1 MLTDIEIADQAQLT
15 PINEIA
21 AQLGLDEDAIE
32 QYGKYKAK
40 INLPVQA
47 TPEKK
52 HKLVLVT
59 SINPTPAGEGKSTVL
74 VGLGDALSLLHHQT
88 VIAMREPS
96 MGPVF
101 GMKGGA
107 TGGGYSQVVPM
118 EDINLH
124 FTGDFHALT
133 SANNTL
139 AALIDN
145 YLMRGNELGLDPR
158 RVIWKRVEDVNDR
171 ALRDVVTGLGGIMQ
185 GVPRQTGFD
194 ITPASELMAILCLA
208 TERLKGP
215 G

>member
-107 TGGGYSQVVPM
+107 TGAVTPKSCRWK
-118 EDINLH
+118 
-124 FTGDFHALT
+124 TLT
-133 SANNTL
+133 STL
-139 AALIDN
+139 P
-145 YLMRGNELGLDPR
+145 G
-158 RVIWKRVEDVNDR
+158 
-171 ALRDVVTGLGGIMQ
+171 TS
-185 GVPRQTGFD
+185 
-194 ITPASELMAILCLA
+194 TP
-208 TERLKGP
+208 
-215 G
+215 

>member
-40 INLPVQA
+40 VNLPVQA

-96 MGPVF
+96 MG
-101 GMKGGA
+101 
-107 TGGGYSQVVPM
+107 
-118 EDINLH
+118 
-124 FTGDFHALT
+124 T
-133 SANNTL
+133 S
-139 AALIDN
+139 
-145 YLMRGNELGLDPR
+145 
-158 RVIWKRVEDVNDR
+158 
-171 ALRDVVTGLGGIMQ
+171 
-185 GVPRQTGFD
+185 
-194 ITPASELMAILCLA
+194 TP
-208 TERLKGP
+208 
-215 G
+215 